1 MHSSESSP
9 STPPSKV
16 SSDALEAP
24 LLPLKFDG
32 TTSSPRM
39 SPHRIVRN
47 AVVILL
53 LSGVIVA
60 ASWILSTLPDPD
72 SDESEPKE
80 LYTPTLTLIET
91 QPLNYTIPKLPTSLE
106 TYEYELSLINSAKVD
121 IKITVMYWSLLCQSS
136 SYKTLGCLRGEKIY
150 SAFKSAADRG
160 VKLYF
165 LQDETQNH
173 TQLINLVSSS
183 PNISY
188 RTWNAKNWYSGGIM
202 HQKLWVV
209 DSKNVYLG
217 SSNMDWLSLS
227 QVKELGVGITSSVV
241 GGMAVDL
248 FDDWYTWAGMDV
260 KTVEYFNTEYQV
272 TLTTPC
278 WSHHLLDTSSYCE
291 YPFPKREWSYDRK
304 NQRTLEFN
312 GNSSEF
318 YISRSPFEIAGEDY
332 TADING
338 IISTI
343 RSAEKTVDISVM
355 DFSPASEYDDC
366 WFNKI
371 QESLLTVWQGK
382 GVTSRVMVSWWAYS
396 DIDMIKQMRSLVGMS
411 YGGVEVGVYMMPGWN
426 MTNST
431 DGIPPVGV
439 PVFPGHS
446 RVAHGKFI
454 VTEERVNVGT
464 SNYQWAYFY
473 DTAGTSFNTDHEET
487 VELVQQVFDRDW
499 ESEYTFGVEEWWD
512 VYGEEYELVEKVVE

>member
-1 MHSSESSP
+1 
-9 STPPSKV
+9 
-16 SSDALEAP
+16 
-24 LLPLKFDG
+24 
-32 TTSSPRM
+32 
-39 SPHRIVRN
+39 
-47 AVVILL
+47 
-53 LSGVIVA
+53 
-60 ASWILSTLPDPD
+60 
-72 SDESEPKE
+72 
-80 LYTPTLTLIET
+80 
-91 QPLNYTIPKLPTSLE
+91 
-106 TYEYELSLINSAKVD
+106 
-121 IKITVMYWSLLCQSS
+121 
-136 SYKTLGCLRGEKIY
+136 
-150 SAFKSAADRG
+150 
-160 VKLYF
+160 
-165 LQDETQNH
+165 
-173 TQLINLVSSS
+173 
-183 PNISY
+183 
-188 RTWNAKNWYSGGIM
+188 M

-248 FDDWYTWAGMDV
+248 FDDWYTWAAVDV
-260 KTVEYFNTEYQV
+260 KTAEYFNTEYQV

-291 YPFPKREWSYDRK
+291 YPFPEREWSYDRK

-318 YISRSPFEIAGEDY
+318 YISRSPFEIVGEDY

-355 DFSPASEYDDC
+355 DFSPTSEYDDC

-473 DTAGTSFNTDHEET
+473 DTAGASFNTDHEET
-487 VELVQQVFDRDW
+487 VGLVQQVFDRDW
-499 ESEYTFGVEEWWD
+499 ESEYTIGVEEWWD